1 MDDHRAETSSSLPQL
16 RLGELLAEVQDR
28 IGRIADARVQ
38 ADGLLDAMLVITSGL
53 DLEVT
58 LRSIVESAVDLVDAR
73 YGALGVR
80 GDGHGLSAFINHGM
94 DEDTRV
100 AIGPLPTGRGVLDC

>member
-1 MDDHRAETSSSLPQL
+1 MDDQHGETRSSLPQL

-28 IGRIADARVQ
+28 IGRIADARIQ

-58 LRSIVESAVDLVDAR
+58 LRSIVESAVKLV
-73 YGALGVR
+73 
-80 GDGHGLSAFINHGM
+80 
-94 DEDTRV
+94 
-100 AIGPLPTGRGVLDC
+100 